1 MKQNYS
7 LTNSST
13 MDSIANSVIKHRIGR
28 ERFDPCLMARR
39 AGIVPDAWQ
48 SDLLRS
54 SARERILNCSRQS
67 GKSTITSILGL
78 HTALFQDNALILLLS
93 PSLRQ
98 SSELFKK
105 LKDFYTAVASPFLPT
120 ATEESSLRLQ
130 FSNGSRV
137 VALPGSESTVRG
149 YSAVSLLIVDEASRI
164 ADELYF
170 SIKPML
176 ATSNGKLILLS
187 SPYGRRGIFYDIWEN
202 GGDDWLRIKI
212 VASQCPRISSAFLE
226 SERRTLPS
234 FWFDQEY
241 MGIFCETIDSVFSY
255 ADIHAAI
262 DSNVKPLIFA

>member
-1 MKQNYS
+1 MR
-7 LTNSST
+7 
-13 MDSIANSVIKHRIGR
+13 AAIK
-28 ERFDPCLMARR
+28 ERLELEKGDAVLMSER
-39 AGIVPDAWQ
+39 AGITPDVWQ

-54 SARERILNCSRQS
+54 NARQVILNCSRQA

-98 SSELFKK
+98 SVELFKK

-164 ADELYF
+164 DDALYF

-202 GGDDWLRIKI
+202 GADDWLRIKI
-212 VASQCPRISSAFLE
+212 VASQCPRISPDFLE
-226 SERRTLPS
+226 SERCTLPT

-241 MGIFCETIDSVFSY
+241 MGKFCETLDSFFNY
-255 ADIHAAI
+255 DDIERAVSS
-262 DSNVKPLIFA
+262 DVKPLIF